1 MKMKRAKKNSDHR
14 QRVSQ
19 SVFASPFFFFFLY
32 FQGFFGSLSFF
43 FFFCL
48 PLNLSIDTIALCL
61 FQIYAQSQPVYIYI
75 LTRNCF
81 YIINIISAAINILTS
96 IYYIKLSVFFI
107 I

>member
-1 MKMKRAKKNSDHR
+1 
-14 QRVSQ
+14 
-19 SVFASPFFFFFLY
+19 
-32 FQGFFGSLSFF
+32 
-43 FFFCL
+43 
-48 PLNLSIDTIALCL
+48 LSIDTIALCL

-107 I
+107 IWNHSILVLIQLKRST